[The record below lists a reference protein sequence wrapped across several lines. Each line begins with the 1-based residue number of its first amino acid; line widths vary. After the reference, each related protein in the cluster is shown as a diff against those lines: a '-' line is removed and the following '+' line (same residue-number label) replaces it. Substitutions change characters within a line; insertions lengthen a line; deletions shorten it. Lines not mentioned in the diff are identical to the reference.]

1 MSAETGTGVVKRSIS
16 IAGHRTS
23 ISLEEPFWL
32 ELQRIASQRGVSV
45 QRLVGEIDEGRAGQ
59 NLSSA
64 LRVFVL
70 REAQARASGD
80 ALQG

>member
-1 MSAETGTGVVKRSIS
+1 MSGEAATGVVKRSIS

-23 ISLEEPFWL
+23 ISLEEPFWQ
-32 ELQRIASQRGVSV
+32 ELQLIAAQRGISV

-70 REAQARASGD
+70 RAAQGRAE
-80 ALQG
+80 LHQG